1 MEVTL
6 KWINKDGI
14 SGGKFLANLKDGVT
28 YTDNFN
34 EELDSATVI
43 LTFQNKIDFEP
54 FDIVELTLPGL
65 GTQTIKSREASR
77 ARTAIFSTIPIS
89 HSLS

>member
-65 GTQTIKSREASR
+65 GTQTML
-77 ARTAIFSTIPIS
+77 IPLCDRRYQS
-89 HSLS
+89 